1 LTIIY
6 SGYIIHFANIRRMV
20 ERSQMVTNTQQAY
33 DQIKNWII
41 TTQMRP
47 GSVIQETSLMEAL
60 GLGRTPVREALK
72 RLEIEKLVVVSPR
85 RGMFVADV
93 TISDLAHIQEV
104 RSALDPLCV
113 RLAVERSTP
122 DEQAEIK
129 RQIEL
134 LAATNDT
141 DLDGQMVLDR
151 QIHKLLAQSTH
162 NKFLE
167 QEIELFYNLS
177 TRIWHLYMTQ
187 LKSEELALEEFMEI
201 MRAMETKDANRAELA
216 ILKHIRSFGESIKRL
231 L

>member
-1 LTIIY
+1 
-6 SGYIIHFANIRRMV
+6 
-20 ERSQMVTNTQQAY
+20 MVTNTQRAY
-33 DQIKNWII
+33 DQIKTRII

-47 GSVIQETSLMEAL
+47 GSVIQEAVLMQEL
-60 GLGRTPVREALK
+60 NLGRTPIREALK

-93 TISDLAHIQEV
+93 TLSDLAHIQEI

-134 LAATNDT
+134 LAATEPT
-141 DLDGQMVLDR
+141 DLDQQMALDR
-151 QIHKLLAQSTH
+151 QIHKLLAQSAH

-187 LKSEELALEEFMEI
+187 LKSEELALEEFGEI
-201 MRAMETKDANRAELA
+201 LRAMETKDTGRAEQA